1 MTTASGVSFVVPVY
15 NGRRWLREALDS
27 IDAQRDGRPF
37 EIITVDDGS
46 GDGSRR
52 SLEEAARAGRVT
64 VVAGPGRGIAAAIN
78 AGVKHARHP
87 IVCQT
92 DQDVILG
99 RGWLAALLEAL
110 DDPTVAAAQGHYCT
124 AADARFW
131 SRVMG
136 RDLEQRYR
144 AIPGAYVDHV
154 CTGNTAY
161 RATALHQIG
170 LLDESLGYGSD
181 NDLSYR
187 LTAAGYRLAFRR
199 DAISVHR
206 WREDA
211 ASYLR
216 QQYGVGYGRLD
227 LVARHP
233 RRASGDDVSG
243 TVMMAHAP
251 LMLAALTALV
261 LAAAAQLAG
270 WSARHALGIATAI
283 LLLLFAERSV
293 AGVLSWRRSGDAAA
307 LAFGGVHLLRDAAWA
322 AAIVAWTVRR
332 LAGRPTSPIQSM
344 RRLPRS
350 RPENQ
355 PVCLPPSQRMLALVP
370 AYNEALNLTRVVR
383 ELQRAVP
390 MVDILVVNDGSTDGT
405 ALLLPTLGIDWLT
418 LPQRVGVGGAVRA
431 GLRYAAREG
440 YDYVVRIDGD
450 GQHRACDIARMLTPV
465 MQGRLDASIGSRFIG
480 RDSTR
485 LARRRHVT
493 LLRACQ
499 AGLAC
504 CVSLWTRQRFT
515 DPTSGFWLFGPRT
528 VRLLGRHHPTGYAE
542 PELTLFLCRNGLR
555 VGEVPIRMRPRL
567 AGRTSLTASR
577 TSLAL
582 MRTILALLI
591 VPIRGIVEGQSHE

>member
-1 MTTASGVSFVVPVY
+1 MNAATGVSFVVPVY
-15 NGRRWLREALDS
+15 NGRRWLREALGS

-46 GDGSRR
+46 VDGSRR
-52 SLEEAARAGRVT
+52 ILDEAARAGRVT
-64 VVAGPGRGIAAAIN
+64 VIDGPGRGIAAAIN
-78 AGVKHARHP
+78 AGVRRAQYP
-87 IVCQT
+87 IICQT

-99 RGWLAALLEAL
+99 PGWLAALVNAL
-110 DDPTVAAAQGHYCT
+110 DDPAVAAAQGHYQT

-131 SRVMG
+131 SRVMS

-144 AIPGAYVDHV
+144 AISGADVDHV

-161 RATALHQIG
+161 RATALHQAG

-187 LTAAGYRLAFRR
+187 LTTAGYRLVFRR
-199 DAISVHR
+199 DALSVHR
-206 WREDA
+206 WRDDA
-211 ASYLR
+211 GGYLR

-233 RRASGDDVSG
+233 GRVSGDDVSG
-243 TVMMAHAP
+243 MAMMAHAP
-251 LMLAALTALV
+251 LMLSAIAGLTLGSVAR
-261 LAAAAQLAG
+261 LAG
-270 WSARHALGIATAI
+270 FSARPAVGAAVAI
-283 LLLLFAERSV
+283 LLLLFTERTR
-293 AGVLSWRRSGDAAA
+293 AGILAWRHSGDAAA
-307 LAFGGVHLLRDAAWA
+307 LAFGAVHLLRDVAWA
-322 AAIVAWTVRR
+322 AAIVVWTARR
-332 LAGRPTSPIQSM
+332 LSGQPWTPGHSM
-344 RRLPRS
+344 RRAPVSTS
-350 RPENQ
+350 RRESI
-355 PVCLPPSQRMLALVP
+355 CMPPAQRMLALVP

-390 MVDILVVNDGSTDGT
+390 MVDILVVNDGSTDATG
-405 ALLLPTLGIDWLT
+405 ALLPALGVDWLT
-418 LPQRVGVGGAVRA
+418 LPQRLGVGGAVRA
-431 GLRYAAREG
+431 GLRYAARDG

-450 GQHRACDIARMLTPV
+450 GQHRACDIARMLAPV
-465 MQGRLDASIGSRFIG
+465 AQGRLDASIGSRFIG
-480 RDSTR
+480 RSP
-485 LARRRHVT
+485 RRRARCGRLTFRRV
-493 LLRACQ
+493 CQ
-499 AGLAC
+499 AALAC
-504 CVSLWTRQRFT
+504 CLSLWTRQRFT

-567 AGRTSLTASR
+567 SGRTSLTASR

-591 VPIRGIVEGQSHE
+591 VPIRGVVNGQRHE